1 MIKQNKR
8 LSLFIMHALLSLFF
22 ALSFLTGVSLAF
34 QNKEKTS
41 FENAH
46 LYSSINTPH
55 STLVFEYK
63 TKGHINDSAVW
74 QYVKFAND
82 FDGEKKYYNYG
93 CLWSETNELSF
104 TSDKYSFK
112 SVVSDLSYLENR
124 PSFST
129 NLLQLTYPND
139 YSIAF
144 YESKTSYYFEY
155 DSYKVKEG
163 DKLFL
168 KIRKAHEIIE
178 NDMVEWSSS
187 DYNIATI
194 DSNGCIE
201 GINPGECIINAK
213 INDISLSTI
222 IVISNRIEKSEL
234 VKFIPAV
241 VPLSIASEIGDG
253 EPKNS
258 IGKTF
263 KSTDKDLSTTF
274 IIGGYYDN
282 IPTQSVFRNKLYF
295 DNFGERIYVLRN
307 DSFVEF
313 RPNRILL
320 TVGSK
325 NKVNMN
331 MYSDIQYLKKNI
343 SLSFDIPNDCA
354 INQATNSSLKF
365 KTIYQCIDF
374 IKSTSVLV
382 FGILLLLFSL
392 CLMVL
397 DCVVL
402 KKHHLKIKSIIPLF
416 YIFGIIVPLVLL
428 LLLNKIPIFGI
439 RIFLVNNIGGVFLTI
454 VSFVISVIILF
465 LSKEKRNKIENIFC
479 SIDI

>member
-1 MIKQNKR
+1 MVKYNKT
-8 LSLFIMHALLSLFF
+8 LSLFIMHVLLSLFF
-22 ALSFLTGVSLAF
+22 ALSFLTGISLTF

-46 LYSSINTPH
+46 LYSSINTPY

-63 TKGHINDSAVW
+63 TKGHIDDSVVW

-82 FDGEKKYYNYG
+82 FDGGKKYYNYG
-93 CLWSETNELSF
+93 CLWSETNEISF
-104 TSDKYSFK
+104 ARNEYSFK
-112 SVVSDLSYLENR
+112 SIVSDLSYLEDR

-163 DKLFL
+163 DKVFL
-168 KIRKAHEIIE
+168 KIKKGHEFIE
-178 NDMVEWSSS
+178 NDMVDWSSS
-187 DYNIATI
+187 DCNIATI

-201 GINPGECIINAK
+201 GVNPGECTINAK
-213 INDISLSTI
+213 INDVSLSTI
-222 IVISNRIEKSEL
+222 ITISNQIVTSEL
-234 VKFIPAV
+234 VNFIPAV
-241 VPLSIASEIGDG
+241 VPLTIASKLGDG

-263 KSTDKDLSTTF
+263 KSTDEDLPTTF
-274 IIGGYYDN
+274 IVGGYYDN
-282 IPTQSVFRNKLYF
+282 IPTQSVFRNKLYYE
-295 DNFGERIYVLRN
+295 NFGERIYVLRN
-307 DSFVEF
+307 GGFVGF

-320 TVGSK
+320 TVGNK

-343 SLSFDIPNDCA
+343 NLSFDIPNDCP
-354 INQATNSSLKF
+354 INQAANPSLKF
-365 KTIYQCIDF
+365 KTISQCIDF
-374 IKSTSVLV
+374 IKSTTVRI
-382 FGILLLLFSL
+382 FGISLLLFSL
-392 CLMVL
+392 CFIVL
-397 DCVVL
+397 DYIVI
-402 KKHHLKIKSIIPLF
+402 KKHHLKIKNIISLF
-416 YIFGIIVPLVLL
+416 YIFGILVPLVLL
-428 LLLNKIPIFGI
+428 FLLNKIPIFGI
-439 RIFLVNNIGGVFLTI
+439 QIYLVNNIGGVFLTI

-465 LSKEKRNKIENIFC
+465 FLKEKGNKTENIFC